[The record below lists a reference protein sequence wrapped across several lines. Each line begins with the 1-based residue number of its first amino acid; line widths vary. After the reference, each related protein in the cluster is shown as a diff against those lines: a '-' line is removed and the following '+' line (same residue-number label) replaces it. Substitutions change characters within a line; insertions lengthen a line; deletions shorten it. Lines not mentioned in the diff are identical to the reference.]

1 MLKDTQYLVILPFMV
16 EELNLK
22 GNELLVY
29 ACIHGFSNTE
39 GQEFTGSLKHL
50 QAWTGATKQ
59 GVLKTLRSL
68 CEKGL
73 IQKNETFLNGF
84 RVVSYRS
91 TEFTPGKLSLPGGG
105 STEFTTGKLGFTG
118 GGKLSLPTQ
127 YIKDYNKD
135 NNNNIG
141 GRFTPPSIQEVT
153 EYCASRGNGIDPQ
166 RFVDYYQQQGWKLS
180 NGNPMKDWR
189 AAVRTWESRNPHKIN
204 HELDEVF

>member
-91 TEFTPGKLSLPGGG
+91 TEFTPGKLSLP
-105 STEFTTGKLGFTG
+105 
-118 GGKLSLPTQ
+118 TQ